1 MRRVLLLLIVLV
13 ISLLLVGQSAAQT
26 CPCPS
31 EPPVVEQLT
40 PEIITSFPHDTG
52 SFTQGLLLHDGTFY
66 ESAGEY
72 GESDV
77 RQVEI
82 ETGEILRMV
91 ALDAQY
97 FAEGLTLVDNLVA
110 SDGTVVPPYLIQLT
124 WRENT
129 AFVWNLETFEII
141 GSFLYETDGWGI
153 CYDGE
158 RLYMSDG
165 SDNLFVRDPRSFRLL
180 AMIPV
185 RMDGQPVFNLN
196 ELECVGSDVY
206 ANVWQTNNIVRI
218 DKATGYVNAN
228 IDASFLLTDEEYAAL
243 EGGAV
248 LNGIAYNAA
257 ADTFY
262 ITGKLWPRVFEVRFV
277 GAAG

>member
-1 MRRVLLLLIVLV
+1 MRRLFPLMIVLLT
-13 ISLLLVGQSAAQT
+13 SLLLAGHSVAQT
-26 CPCPS
+26 CPCPA

-40 PEIITSFPHDTG
+40 PEIIASFPHDTD
-52 SFTQGLLLHDGTFY
+52 SFTQGLLLYDGTFY

-72 GESDV
+72 GESDI

-82 ETGEILRMV
+82 ETGEILRTV

-97 FAEGLTLVDNLVA
+97 FAEGLTLVDNLTN
-110 SDGTVVPPYLIQLT
+110 SDGTPISPYLIQLT

-129 AFVWNLETFEII
+129 AFVWDLQTFENI
-141 GSFLYETDGWGI
+141 GSFMYETDGWGI

-165 SDNLFVRDPRSFRLL
+165 SYNLFVRDPRSFRLL

-185 RMDGQPVFNLN
+185 LLDGQPVYNLN
-196 ELECVGSDVY
+196 ELECVGDDVY

-218 DKATGYVNAN
+218 DKATGDVNAN

-257 ADTFY
+257 TDTFY